1 MTNKTTSILSLS
13 SLSKIISRS
22 SKRIGRG
29 FGSGK
34 GGHTSSRGQKGQRSR
49 RTIPW
54 YFEGGQLPLI
64 HRLPFL
70 RGKGRL
76 NPLKPAPI
84 IVKTSQLEKL
94 SAGSVVDLDLLIKEK
109 IVSGKDAKKFGV
121 KILFDKLASPK
132 AGKLT
137 KKLTLKNISASSSVK
152 KALSA

>member
-1 MTNKTTSILSLS
+1 MISSLS
-13 SLSKIISRS
+13 SLPKVVSRPA
-22 SKRIGRG
+22 KRIGRG

-76 NPLKPAPI
+76 NPLKPVPV

-94 SAGSVVDLDLLIKEK
+94 ATGSVVDLELLIKEK
-109 IVSGKDAKKFGV
+109 IVSEKEARKLGV
-121 KILFDKLASPK
+121 KILFDQKIA
-132 AGKLT
+132 
-137 KKLTLKNISASSSVK
+137 KKLTLKIPASSSVK
-152 KALSA
+152 KLFK

>member
-1 MTNKTTSILSLS
+1 MTNSKTKTLSLN
-13 SLSKIISRS
+13 SLSKVITRS
-22 SKRIGRG
+22 AKRIGRG

-76 NPLKPAPI
+76 NPLKPAPT

-94 SAGSVVDLDLLIKEK
+94 PAGSVVDLELLIKNK
-109 IVSGKDAKKFGV
+109 IVTEKSARRNGV
-121 KILFDKLASPK
+121 KILFDQKF
-132 AGKLT
+132 T
-137 KKLTLKNISASSSVK
+137 KKLTVKDIPTSSAAAKLFEKLVK
-152 KALSA
+152 AK

>member
-1 MTNKTTSILSLS
+1 MSLSLS
-13 SLSKIISRS
+13 SLSKVVGKSA
-22 SKRIGRG
+22 KRIGRG

-76 NPLKPAPI
+76 NPLKPAPV
-84 IVKTSQLEKL
+84 IVKTSQLQKL
-94 SAGSVVDLDLLIKEK
+94 SAGSVVDLELLIKEK
-109 IVSGKDAKKFGV
+109 IVSASDARKSGV
-121 KILFDKLASPK
+121 KILFDKK
-132 AGKLT
+132 IT
-137 KKLTLKNISASSSVK
+137 KKLIIKDIPVSAAAAGLFK
-152 KALSA
+152 KPVSNALDKPR